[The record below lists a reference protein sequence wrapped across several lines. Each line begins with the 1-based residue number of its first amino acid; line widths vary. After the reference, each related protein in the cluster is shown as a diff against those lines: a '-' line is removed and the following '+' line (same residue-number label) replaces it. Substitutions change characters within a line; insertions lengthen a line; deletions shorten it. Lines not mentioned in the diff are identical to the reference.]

1 MPRTSKKAVGC
12 QKSPWAGKKGREGSH
27 GCLVHAKDI
36 NKGLEDGRGL
46 LEGQE
51 GRRGHF
57 KPFFPNSQCRC
68 REPDDFFSR
77 MQGTW
82 LRQVPRILEK
92 KSSGSLHRHCE
103 LGKKGL
109 KCPQRPSW
117 PSRRPRPSSRP
128 FLQLTTFFDV
138 CGTY

>member
-1 MPRTSKKAVGC
+1 MGC

-57 KPFFPNSQCRC
+57 KPFFLTRNADAGNPTIFF
-68 REPDDFFSR
+68 RECEEP
-77 MQGTW
+77 GET
-82 LRQVPRILEK
+82 
-92 KSSGSLHRHCE
+92 LHRYIIRSACN
-103 LGKKGL
+103 L
-109 KCPQRPSW
+109 
-117 PSRRPRPSSRP
+117 
-128 FLQLTTFFDV
+128 
-138 CGTY
+138 